1 MSSTFRSSESHDH
14 ILIVIIINMK
24 KLKII
29 GTIIIIKDILQEF
42 KIFNDNGDLK
52 GLAKSFCVP
61 TEGLEGKDEKVA
73 KFYLAGLSPH

>member
-1 MSSTFRSSESHDH
+1 MSSTFRSSQSHDH
-14 ILIVIIINMK
+14 NLNVIIITMK

-42 KIFNDNGDLK
+42 KIFNGDLK

-73 KFYLAGLSPH
+73 KFYLE

>member
-1 MSSTFRSSESHDH
+1 MIISFSHYH
-14 ILIVIIINMK
+14 ILIVIINDNIITMR

-42 KIFNDNGDLK
+42 QIFNGDLK

-73 KFYLAGLSPH
+73 KFYLA

>member
-1 MSSTFRSSESHDH
+1 MSSTFRSSQSHDH
-14 ILIVIIINMK
+14 ILIVIIITMK

-42 KIFNDNGDLK
+42 KIFNGDLK

-61 TEGLEGKDEKVA
+61 TEGLEVKDEKVT
-73 KFYLAGLSPH
+73 KFYLA

>member
-1 MSSTFRSSESHDH
+1 MATSSTFRSSESHDH
-14 ILIVIIINMK
+14 ILIVIIITMK

-42 KIFNDNGDLK
+42 KIFNGDLK

-73 KFYLAGLSPH
+73 KFYLE

>member
-1 MSSTFRSSESHDH
+1 
-14 ILIVIIINMK
+14 MK
-24 KLKII
+24 KMKII

-42 KIFNDNGDLK
+42 KIFNDGDLK

-73 KFYLAGLSPH
+73 KFYLA

>member
-1 MSSTFRSSESHDH
+1 MSSTFRSSQSHDH
-14 ILIVIIINMK
+14 ILIVIIITMK

-42 KIFNDNGDLK
+42 KIFNGDLK

-61 TEGLEGKDEKVA
+61 TEGLEGKDKKVA
-73 KFYLAGLSPH
+73 KFYLE

>member
-14 ILIVIIINMK
+14 ILIVIIITMK

-42 KIFNDNGDLK
+42 KIFNGDLK

-73 KFYLAGLSPH
+73 KFYLE

>member
-1 MSSTFRSSESHDH
+1 MSSTFRSSQSHDH
-14 ILIVIIINMK
+14 ILIVIIITMK

-42 KIFNDNGDLK
+42 KIFNGDLK

-73 KFYLAGLSPH
+73 KFYLA

>member
-14 ILIVIIINMK
+14 ILIVIIITMK

-29 GTIIIIKDILQEF
+29 GTITIIKDILQEF
-42 KIFNDNGDLK
+42 KIFNDGDLK

-73 KFYLAGLSPH
+73 KFYLASLSPH

>member
-1 MSSTFRSSESHDH
+1 MSSTFRSSQSHDH
-14 ILIVIIINMK
+14 ILIVIIITMK
-24 KLKII
+24 KMKII

-42 KIFNDNGDLK
+42 KIFNDGDLK

-73 KFYLAGLSPH
+73 KFYLASLSPH

>member
-1 MSSTFRSSESHDH
+1 MSSTFRSSQSHDH
-14 ILIVIIINMK
+14 ILIVIIITMK
-24 KLKII
+24 KLKVI

-42 KIFNDNGDLK
+42 KIFNGDLK

-73 KFYLAGLSPH
+73 KFYLA